1 LSPAVNE
8 FFTTLPRTFIPLF
21 VAVDVAWLLPL
32 FAAFTAEMED
42 QKRKVLLKHS
52 LMTALLVSLG
62 FVAVG
67 ELIFALIGI
76 TTNDFKVAGGLI
88 LLALSVLD
96 IIIPNKPS
104 MLASEHAGV
113 VPLGVPL
120 IAGPTVLTTILVLV
134 DHYGVF
140 PTVVSLILNL
150 LLVWVALGNAHR
162 IIKALGTGIIHGVS
176 KIMAILLASIAVMM
190 IRLGIEGMI
199 GR

>member
-1 LSPAVNE
+1 MNEILSV
-8 FFTTLPRTFIPLF
+8 LPNTFIPLF

-32 FAAFTAEMED
+32 FTAFTAEMEAP
-42 QKRKVLLKHS
+42 QRKTLLKHS

-88 LLALSVLD
+88 LLVLAVLD

-113 VPLGVPL
+113 VPLGIPL
-120 IAGPTVLTTILVLV
+120 IAGPTVLTTLLVLV
-134 DHYGVF
+134 DHYGVL
-140 PTVVSLILNL
+140 PTVISLILNL
-150 LLVWVALGNAHR
+150 LLVWVALGNAHH
-162 IIKALGTGIIHGVS
+162 IIKVLGTGIIHGLS

-190 IRLGIEGMI
+190 IRLGVEGML